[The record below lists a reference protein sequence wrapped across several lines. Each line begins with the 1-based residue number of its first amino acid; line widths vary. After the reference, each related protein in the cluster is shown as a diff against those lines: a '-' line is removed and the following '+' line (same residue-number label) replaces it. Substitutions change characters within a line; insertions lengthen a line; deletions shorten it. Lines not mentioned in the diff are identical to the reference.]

1 MCWKSW
7 KWKVLHPWSWPC
19 SVHGYW
25 MFNKSTVIVISNP
38 WPLPC
43 GSQGGLHA
51 DPVTSTLMPVVCST
65 FALFQDNSAQ
75 KGVRDESTQ
84 TLNSIF
90 FSPLLPAT
98 VTDQDK
104 RIFTNVMFLIS
115 TNGNALAVSVKYSY
129 TNSFSNS
136 FMTWFCLMTKRY
148 NFIFSFL
155 LLMSKIEFLCSHRF
169 FS

>member
-1 MCWKSW
+1 
-7 KWKVLHPWSWPC
+7 
-19 SVHGYW
+19 
-25 MFNKSTVIVISNP
+25 
-38 WPLPC
+38 
-43 GSQGGLHA
+43 
-51 DPVTSTLMPVVCST
+51 MPVVCST

-136 FMTWFCLMTKRY
+136 FMT
-148 NFIFSFL
+148 
-155 LLMSKIEFLCSHRF
+155 
-169 FS
+169 